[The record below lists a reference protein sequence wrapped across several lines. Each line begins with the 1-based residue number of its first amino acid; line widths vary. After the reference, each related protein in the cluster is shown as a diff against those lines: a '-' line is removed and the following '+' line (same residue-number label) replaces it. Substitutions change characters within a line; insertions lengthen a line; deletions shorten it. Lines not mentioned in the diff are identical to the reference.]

1 MLFGRKRSTYA
12 NRRTAGA
19 ALVPAVVDA
28 LGAARNLLVLAL
40 PRGGVP
46 VAAEIARSLH
56 AELDVFIVRKLGLP
70 GHAEYAIGAIASGG
84 FQVLNER
91 AISELRVAGADL
103 AAVVAAEEAELRRR
117 EALYR
122 GARPAPAIAGR
133 TVLLVDD
140 GLATGFSMRAA
151 IAAVRA
157 QRPAQLAVAV
167 PVGAPETCADLA
179 REVDALICPL
189 QPDDFAAVGQWYD
202 DFSPTS
208 DDEVRDCLAAAATS
222 RPAAPPAP

>member
-1 MLFGRKRSTYA
+1 M
-12 NRRTAGA
+12 
-19 ALVPAVVDA
+19 
-28 LGAARNLLVLAL
+28 
-40 PRGGVP
+40 
-46 VAAEIARSLH
+46 
-56 AELDVFIVRKLGLP
+56 
-70 GHAEYAIGAIASGG
+70 
-84 FQVLNER
+84 
-91 AISELRVAGADL
+91 
-103 AAVVAAEEAELRRR
+103 AAEEAELRRR